1 MFPRSGFAAST
12 MGFVQISCVCRRSYF
27 PLASPNPMEGG
38 RTYMKPAIT
47 PISTGT
53 PTPTLT
59 PMMSLLLTPLVF
71 PSSTPTI
78 PVAVG
83 EEVGG
88 TNDTGLPL
96 VELIALIFLPKVI
109 ALTLVPGV
117 AVTNVAFDP
126 EGTTVTKVLVTVLRE
141 VDCKLTGQL
150 MRPVERHCVAV

>member
-1 MFPRSGFAAST
+1 
-12 MGFVQISCVCRRSYF
+12 
-27 PLASPNPMEGG
+27 
-38 RTYMKPAIT
+38 MKPAIT

-53 PTPTLT
+53 PTPMLT

-96 VELIALIFLPKVI
+96 VELIALIFLPKAI

-126 EGTTVTKVLVTVLRE
+126 EGTTVTKVLVTVLRD

-150 MRPVERHCVAV
+150 IRPVERHCVAV